1 MILTQDRVG
10 NRIDLEDNGAV
21 FLHLKN
27 KTPSRKLGDIHSGN
41 LYVVRKP
48 AQHIFRKFNAYGFNL
63 TLIKILK
70 PDAQIVVRQYGD
82 ATLTTT
88 AEQILNKW
96 KVLNYLK
103 DWFEAQIFMP
113 IGDFNK

>member
-82 ATLTTT
+82 ATSPDLLPGSEQKNMDFPLRTLTSVP
-88 AEQILNKW
+88 LGN
-96 KVLNYLK
+96 L
-103 DWFEAQIFMP
+103 
-113 IGDFNK
+113 